1 MDTFLLTN
9 DSYFKNFLQDQN
21 EETIRIMGWKFT
33 SREVMF
39 MTLFYHE
46 EKLQEH
52 LENEYDDFPISKNE
66 CQEVL
71 TLKVARYLYAM
82 QNDEIRELYQ
92 TFIHKEELVADLMLL
107 NRIERIG
114 LYVELL
120 DWNPFDLHRINLI
133 TAN

>member
-66 CQEVL
+66 CQELL
-71 TLKVARYLYAM
+71 TLEVARYLYAM
-82 QNDEIRELYQ
+82 QNDEIRELYH
-92 TFIHKEELVADLMLL
+92 TFIEQEELIADLMLL
-107 NRIERIG
+107 NRFERIG
-114 LYVELL
+114 LLVELL
-120 DWNPFDLHRINLI
+120 DWNSFDLHRINLI
-133 TAN
+133 AAN

>member
-52 LENEYDDFPISKNE
+52 LENEYDDFPISKNQ

-71 TLKVARYLYAM
+71 TLEVARYLYAM
-82 QNDEIRELYQ
+82 QNDEIRELYH
-92 TFIHKEELVADLMLL
+92 TFIEQEELIADLMLL
-107 NRIERIG
+107 NRFERIG
-114 LYVELL
+114 LLVELL

>member
-9 DSYFKNFLQDQN
+9 DSYFKNFLQDQD

-33 SREVMF
+33 SREVIF

-46 EKLQEH
+46 EKLLEH
-52 LENEYDDFPISKNE
+52 LENKYDDFPISKNQF
-66 CQEVL
+66 QEVL
-71 TLKVARYLYAM
+71 TLEVARYLYAM
-82 QNDEIRELYQ
+82 QNDEIRELYH
-92 TFIHKEELVADLMLL
+92 TFIEKEELITDLMIL
-107 NRIERIG
+107 NRFERIG
-114 LYVELL
+114 LLVELL

>member
-46 EKLQEH
+46 EKLLEH
-52 LENEYDDFPISKNE
+52 LENEYDDFPISKNQ

-71 TLKVARYLYAM
+71 TLEVARYLYAM
-82 QNDEIRELYQ
+82 QNDEIRELYH
-92 TFIHKEELVADLMLL
+92 TFIEQEELIADLMLL
-107 NRIERIG
+107 NRFERIG
-114 LYVELL
+114 LLEELL

>member
-9 DSYFKNFLQDQN
+9 DSYFKNFLQGQK

-52 LENEYDDFPISKNE
+52 LENEYDDFPISKNQ

-71 TLKVARYLYAM
+71 ILELALYLYAM
-82 QNDEIRELYQ
+82 QNDEIRELYH
-92 TFIHKEELVADLMLL
+92 TFIEKEELITDLMLL
-107 NRIERIG
+107 NRFERIG
-114 LYVELL
+114 LLVELL
-120 DWNPFDLHRINLI
+120 DWNPSDLHRINLI

>member
-21 EETIRIMGWKFT
+21 EEKIRIMGWKFT

-82 QNDEIRELYQ
+82 QNDEIRELYH
-92 TFIHKEELVADLMLL
+92 TFIEQEELIADLMLL
-107 NRIERIG
+107 NRLERIG
-114 LYVELL
+114 LLVELL
-120 DWNPFDLHRINLI
+120 DWNPSDLHRINLI

>member
-9 DSYFKNFLQDQN
+9 DSYFKNFLKDQN

-46 EKLQEH
+46 EKLQKH
-52 LENEYDDFPISKNE
+52 LENEYDDFPISKNQCE
-66 CQEVL
+66 EVL
-71 TLKVARYLYAM
+71 TLEVARYLYAM
-82 QNDEIRELYQ
+82 QNDEIRELYH
-92 TFIHKEELVADLMLL
+92 TFIEKKELITDLMIL
-107 NRIERIG
+107 NRFERIG
-114 LYVELL
+114 LLVELL
-120 DWNPFDLHRINLI
+120 DWDPFDLHRINLI

>member
-9 DSYFKNFLQDQN
+9 DSYFKYFLQDQN

-52 LENEYDDFPISKNE
+52 LENEYDDFPISKNQ

-71 TLKVARYLYAM
+71 TLEVARYLYAM
-82 QNDEIRELYQ
+82 QNDEIRELYHS
-92 TFIHKEELVADLMLL
+92 FIDKEELIADLMLL
-107 NRIERIG
+107 NRNERIG
-114 LYVELL
+114 LFVELL

>member
-52 LENEYDDFPISKNE
+52 LENEYDDFPISKNQ

-71 TLKVARYLYAM
+71 TLELARYLYAM
-82 QNDEIRELYQ
+82 QNDEIRELYH
-92 TFIHKEELVADLMLL
+92 TFIEQEELIADLMLL
-107 NRIERIG
+107 NRFERTG
-114 LYVELL
+114 LLVELL
-120 DWNPFDLHRINLI
+120 DWNSFDLHRINLI
-133 TAN
+133 AAN

>member
-1 MDTFLLTN
+1 MYNFQLTN
-9 DSYFKNFLQDQN
+9 DSYFKNFLQDQE

-46 EKLQEH
+46 EKLLEH

-71 TLKVARYLYAM
+71 TLEVARYLYAM
-82 QNDEIRELYQ
+82 QNDEIRELYH
-92 TFIHKEELVADLMLL
+92 TFIEQEELIADLMLL
-107 NRIERIG
+107 NRFERIG
-114 LYVELL
+114 LLEELL
-120 DWNPFDLHRINLI
+120 DWNPSDLHRINLI
-133 TAN
+133 AAN

>member
-9 DSYFKNFLQDQN
+9 DSYFKNFLQDQE

-33 SREVMF
+33 SREVIF

-46 EKLQEH
+46 EKLLEH
-52 LENEYDDFPISKNE
+52 LENEYDDFPISKNQCE
-66 CQEVL
+66 EVL
-71 TLKVARYLYAM
+71 TLELARYLYAM
-82 QNDEIRELYQ
+82 QNDEIRELYH
-92 TFIHKEELVADLMLL
+92 TFIHKEELITDLMLL
-107 NRIERIG
+107 NRNERIG
-114 LYVELL
+114 LLVELL

>member
-21 EETIRIMGWKFT
+21 EEKIRIMGWKFT

-46 EKLQEH
+46 EKLLEH
-52 LENEYDDFPISKNE
+52 LENEYDDFPISKNQ

-71 TLKVARYLYAM
+71 TLEVARYLYAM
-82 QNDEIRELYQ
+82 QNDEIRELYH
-92 TFIHKEELVADLMLL
+92 TFIEQEELIADLMLL
-107 NRIERIG
+107 NRLERIG
-114 LYVELL
+114 LLVELL
-120 DWNPFDLHRINLI
+120 DWNPSDLHRINLI

>member
-9 DSYFKNFLQDQN
+9 DSYFKNFLQDQD

-39 MTLFYHE
+39 MTLFYLE
-46 EKLQEH
+46 ENLVEH
-52 LENEYDDFPISKNE
+52 LENEYDDFPISKNQ
-66 CQEVL
+66 CQDVL
-71 TLKVARYLYAM
+71 ILEVARYLYSM
-82 QNDEIRELYQ
+82 QNDEIRELYHS
-92 TFIHKEELVADLMLL
+92 FIDKEELIADLMLL

-114 LYVELL
+114 LLVELL
-120 DWNPFDLHRINLI
+120 DWNPLDLHRINLI

>member
-9 DSYFKNFLQDQN
+9 DSYFKNFLQGQK

-52 LENEYDDFPISKNE
+52 LENEYDDFPISKNQ

-71 TLKVARYLYAM
+71 TLELARYLYAM
-82 QNDEIRELYQ
+82 QNDEIRELYH
-92 TFIHKEELVADLMLL
+92 TFIEQEELIADLMLL
-107 NRIERIG
+107 NRFERIG
-114 LYVELL
+114 LLVELL
-120 DWNPFDLHRINLI
+120 DWNSFDLHRINLI
-133 TAN
+133 AAN

>member
-9 DSYFKNFLQDQN
+9 DSYFKNFLKDQN

-46 EKLQEH
+46 EKL
-52 LENEYDDFPISKNE
+52 LELLANEYDDFPISKNE

-71 TLKVARYLYAM
+71 TLEVARYL
-82 QNDEIRELYQ
+82 
-92 TFIHKEELVADLMLL
+92 
-107 NRIERIG
+107 
-114 LYVELL
+114 
-120 DWNPFDLHRINLI
+120 
-133 TAN
+133 

>member
-9 DSYFKNFLQDQN
+9 DSYFKNFLQGQK

-46 EKLQEH
+46 EKLLEH
-52 LENEYDDFPISKNE
+52 LENEYDDFPISKNQCE
-66 CQEVL
+66 EVL
-71 TLKVARYLYAM
+71 TLELARYLYEM
-82 QNDEIRELYQ
+82 QNDEIRELYH
-92 TFIHKEELVADLMLL
+92 TFIHKEELITDLMLL
-107 NRIERIG
+107 NRNERIG
-114 LYVELL
+114 LLVELL

>member
-52 LENEYDDFPISKNE
+52 LANEYDDFPISKNE

-82 QNDEIRELYQ
+82 QNDEIRELYH

>member
-1 MDTFLLTN
+1 
-9 DSYFKNFLQDQN
+9 
-21 EETIRIMGWKFT
+21 MGWKFT

-52 LENEYDDFPISKNE
+52 LVNEYDDFPISKNE

-71 TLKVARYLYAM
+71 TLEVARYLYAM
-82 QNDEIRELYQ
+82 QNDEIRELYH
-92 TFIHKEELVADLMLL
+92 TFICKEELIADLMLL

-114 LYVELL
+114 LLVELL

>member
-21 EETIRIMGWKFT
+21 EEKIRIMGWKFT

-46 EKLQEH
+46 EKLLEH
-52 LENEYDDFPISKNE
+52 LENEYDDFPISKNQ

-71 TLKVARYLYAM
+71 TLEVARYLYAM
-82 QNDEIRELYQ
+82 QNDEIRELYH
-92 TFIHKEELVADLMLL
+92 TFIEQEELIADLMLL
-107 NRIERIG
+107 NRLERIG
-114 LYVELL
+114 LLVELL
-120 DWNPFDLHRINLI
+120 DWNPSDLNRINLI

>member
-52 LENEYDDFPISKNE
+52 LANEYDDFPISKNE

-71 TLKVARYLYAM
+71 TLEVARYLYAM
-82 QNDEIRELYQ
+82 QNDEIRELYH
-92 TFIHKEELVADLMLL
+92 TFIEQEELIADLMLL

>member
-1 MDTFLLTN
+1 
-9 DSYFKNFLQDQN
+9 
-21 EETIRIMGWKFT
+21 MGWKFT

-82 QNDEIRELYQ
+82 QNDEIRELYH
-92 TFIHKEELVADLMLL
+92 TFIHKEELIADLMLL
-107 NRIERIG
+107 NRFERIG
-114 LYVELL
+114 LLEELL
-120 DWNPFDLHRINLI
+120 DWNPSDLHRINLI
-133 TAN
+133 AAN

>member
-9 DSYFKNFLQDQN
+9 DSYFKNFLQGQK

-33 SREVMF
+33 SREVIF

-52 LENEYDDFPISKNE
+52 LENEYDDFPISKNQ

-71 TLKVARYLYAM
+71 TLELARYLYAM
-82 QNDEIRELYQ
+82 QNDEIRELYH
-92 TFIHKEELVADLMLL
+92 TFIEQEELIADLMLL
-107 NRIERIG
+107 NRFERIG
-114 LYVELL
+114 LLVELL
-120 DWNPFDLHRINLI
+120 DWNSFDLHRINLI
-133 TAN
+133 AAN

>member
-1 MDTFLLTN
+1 MQTFLLTN
-9 DSYFKNFLQDQN
+9 DSYFKNFLKDQD

-46 EKLQEH
+46 EQLVLH
-52 LENEYDDFPISKNE
+52 LGNEYDDFYISKNQCE
-66 CQEVL
+66 EVL
-71 TLKVARYLYAM
+71 TLEVARYLYAM
-82 QNDEIRELYQ
+82 QNDEIRELNH
-92 TFIHKEELVADLMLL
+92 TFIGKEELIKDLMIL
-107 NRIERIG
+107 NRSERIW
-114 LYVELL
+114 LLVELL

>member
-52 LENEYDDFPISKNE
+52 LVNEYDDFPISKNQ

-71 TLKVARYLYAM
+71 TLEVARYLYAM
-82 QNDEIRELYQ
+82 QNDEIRELYH
-92 TFIHKEELVADLMLL
+92 TFIEQEELIADLMLL
-107 NRIERIG
+107 NRFERIG
-114 LYVELL
+114 LLEELL
-120 DWNPFDLHRINLI
+120 DWNPSDLHRINLI
-133 TAN
+133 AAN

>member
-9 DSYFKNFLQDQN
+9 DSYFKNFLQDQE

-33 SREVMF
+33 SREVIF

-46 EKLQEH
+46 EKLLEH
-52 LENEYDDFPISKNE
+52 LESEYDDFPISKNQ
-66 CQEVL
+66 CKDVS

-82 QNDEIRELYQ
+82 QNDEIRELYH
-92 TFIHKEELVADLMLL
+92 TFIEQEELIADLMLL

-114 LYVELL
+114 LLEELL

>member
-33 SREVMF
+33 SREVIF
-39 MTLFYHE
+39 MTLFYLE
-46 EKLQEH
+46 EKLQEY
-52 LENEYDDFPISKNE
+52 LANEYVDFPISKNQ

-71 TLKVARYLYAM
+71 TLEVARYLNAM
-82 QNDEIRELYQ
+82 QNDEIRELYH
-92 TFIHKEELVADLMLL
+92 TFIHKEELITDLMLL

-114 LYVELL
+114 LLEELL
-120 DWNPFDLHRINLI
+120 DWNPSDLHRINLI

>member
-33 SREVMF
+33 SREVIF

-46 EKLQEH
+46 EKL
-52 LENEYDDFPISKNE
+52 LEYLGNEYDDFPISKNQ

-71 TLKVARYLYAM
+71 TLEVARYLYAM
-82 QNDEIRELYQ
+82 HNDEIRELYH
-92 TFIHKEELVADLMLL
+92 TFIQKDELITDLMLL
-107 NRIERIG
+107 NRLERIG
-114 LYVELL
+114 LLAELL
-120 DWNPFDLHRINLI
+120 DWNSSDLCRINLI

>member
-82 QNDEIRELYQ
+82 QNDEIRELYH
-92 TFIHKEELVADLMLL
+92 TFIHKEELIADLMLL
-107 NRIERIG
+107 NRFERIG
-114 LYVELL
+114 LLEELL
-120 DWNPFDLHRINLI
+120 DWNPSDLHRINLI
-133 TAN
+133 AAN

>member
-52 LENEYDDFPISKNE
+52 LENEYDDFPISKNQ

-71 TLKVARYLYAM
+71 TLEVARYLYAM
-82 QNDEIRELYQ
+82 QNDEIRELYH
-92 TFIHKEELVADLMLL
+92 TFIEKEELITDLMLL
-107 NRIERIG
+107 NRFERIG
-114 LYVELL
+114 LLVELL
-120 DWNPFDLHRINLI
+120 DWNPSDLHRINLI

>member
-9 DSYFKNFLQDQN
+9 DSYFKNFLQDQV

-33 SREVMF
+33 SQEVIF

-46 EKLQEH
+46 EKLLEH
-52 LENEYDDFPISKNE
+52 LESEYDDFPISKNK

-71 TLKVARYLYAM
+71 TLEVARYLYSM
-82 QNDEIRELYQ
+82 QNDEIRELYH
-92 TFIHKEELVADLMLL
+92 TFIDKEELIADLMLL

-114 LYVELL
+114 LLVELL
-120 DWNPFDLHRINLI
+120 DWNPLDLHRINLI